1 MSLSANDPPRT
12 STAGPTRRMPPFKFF
27 FFSQSG
33 IPPELD
39 HLFPDE
45 NDHTIPTF
53 SNDEPAPKGKYYNGR
68 LEQQMRF
75 TLASIAAEARKA
87 EEFWVSTGGVL
98 TDTHGQTDKPRMNA
112 IRKELKLKKLEAQIL
127 QHWDSYDQAWVNM
140 PTKLREDTISLR
152 FDDIPWP
159 LKGVGEREFQIRDLT
174 VKRVEEFLME
184 SLTVRNVSCTK
195 KERIRSS
202 FLRWHPDKLG
212 WLLQRVH
219 PEDIEMVQMGIGIV
233 MESLQ
238 RLNS

>member
-1 MSLSANDPPRT
+1 MPFSANDPPRI
-12 STAGPTRRMPPFKFF
+12 STAGSTRRMPPFKFF

-53 SNDEPAPKGKYYNGR
+53 SNDEPAPKGKYYDGR

-87 EEFWVSTGGVL
+87 EELWVSQGGVL
-98 TDTHGQTDKPRMNA
+98 TDTQGQTDWARMNA
-112 IRKELKLKKLEAQIL
+112 IREELKLKKLEAQIL
-127 QHWDSYDQAWVNM
+127 QHWNSYDQAWVNM
-140 PTKLREDTISLR
+140 PSRVKKDIILLK
-152 FDDIPWP
+152 FGDIPWP
-159 LKGVGEREFQIRDLT
+159 LEGVGEREFKIQDLT
-174 VKRVEEFLME
+174 VEHVEKFLME
-184 SLTVRNVSCTK
+184 SLTVRSVSCTK

-212 WLLQRVH
+212 WLLQRVDPKH
-219 PEDIEMVQMGIGIV
+219 IEMVRMGIGIV